1 MRSSR
6 GARSRP
12 IGSPDYREPVL
23 ANHGPGGPSSDPI
36 RPTLRSR
43 IPAAAAV
50 VIVALALAAPAGA
63 TLRDRLQRALVAD
76 GVSRESTG
84 AFAFDLVRSRIVY
97 SQHRSLSLR
106 PASNEKLTVAVT
118 VLDRLGPGFRIPTQV
133 LGQGT
138 FAPDGVWHGRLVLKG
153 YGNPSLDTRRLVR
166 LAERIRASGIRE
178 VTGAIVGDESFFDKQ
193 RVAPGWKAS
202 YYKEECPPLS
212 ALIVDRARIDGYI
225 SSDPARA
232 AATLFKRALRHA
244 GVAVPGRV
252 VKDRA
257 PADAAVLA
265 QVSSPT
271 TARLVR
277 RMDLVSDNF
286 YAEMLLKQL
295 GARFRDSGSTAG
307 GARVVRTEL
316 RHRGVTMTGVRIV
329 DGSGLSAYDRLTAR
343 AVTELLISA
352 VTDDAIRTPFVASL
366 PIAGVSGTLED
377 RMTSPPAYRHVYA
390 KTGTTDRASA
400 LSGYVTN
407 SSLSPRYVF
416 GILMNGNP
424 IPWWYAR
431 DAQDRFARVL
441 ARAAQ

>member
-1 MRSSR
+1 VRR
-6 GARSRP
+6 R
-12 IGSPDYREPVL
+12 L
-23 ANHGPGGPSSDPI
+23 
-36 RPTLRSR
+36 
-43 IPAAAAV
+43 AAV
-50 VIVALALAAPAGA
+50 VTAAVVVLTVAAPAGA

-76 GVSRESTG
+76 GVSRDRTG
-84 AFAFDLVRSRIVY
+84 AFVFDLVRSRVVY
-97 SQHRSLSLR
+97 RQHRSLSLR

-118 VLDRLGPGFRIPTQV
+118 VLDRLGPGFRIPTQL
-133 LGQGT
+133 LGQGSL
-138 FAPDGVWHGRLVLKG
+138 APDGVWHGRLVLKG
-153 YGNPSLDTRRLVR
+153 YGNPSLTTSHLAR
-166 LAERIRASGIRE
+166 LAERIRAAGIRK

-202 YYKEECPPLS
+202 YYKDECPPLS
-212 ALIVDRARIDGYI
+212 ALIVNRARIDGHI
-225 SSDPARA
+225 SSDPALA
-232 AATLFKRALRHA
+232 AATLFKRALRNA

-252 VKDRA
+252 VRDRA

-265 QVSSPT
+265 QLRSPSA
-271 TARLVR
+271 ARLVR

-295 GARFRDSGSTAG
+295 GARFRDSGSTAA

-329 DGSGLSAYDRLTAR
+329 DGSGLSAYDRLTAH

-366 PIAGVSGTLED
+366 PIAGVSGTLKD
-377 RMTSPPAYRHVYA
+377 RMLRAPAYRHVYA

-431 DAQDRFARVL
+431 KAQDRFAQVL
-441 ARAAQ
+441 AGAA

>member
-1 MRSSR
+1 VRR
-6 GARSRP
+6 R
-12 IGSPDYREPVL
+12 L
-23 ANHGPGGPSSDPI
+23 
-36 RPTLRSR
+36 
-43 IPAAAAV
+43 AAV
-50 VIVALALAAPAGA
+50 VTAAVVVLTLAAPAGA

-76 GVSRESTG
+76 GVSRDRTG
-84 AFAFDLVRSRIVY
+84 AFVFDLVRSRVVY
-97 SQHRSLSLR
+97 RQHRSLSLR

-118 VLDRLGPGFRIPTQV
+118 VLDRLGPGFRIPTQL
-133 LGQGT
+133 LGQGSL
-138 FAPDGVWHGRLVLKG
+138 APDGVWHGRLVLKG
-153 YGNPSLDTRRLVR
+153 YGNPSLTTSHLAR
-166 LAERIRASGIRE
+166 LAERIRAAGIRK

-202 YYKEECPPLS
+202 YYKDECPPLS
-212 ALIVDRARIDGYI
+212 ALIVNRARIDGHI
-225 SSDPARA
+225 SSDPALA
-232 AATLFKRALRHA
+232 AATLFKRALRNA

-252 VKDRA
+252 VRDRA

-265 QVSSPT
+265 QLRSLSA
-271 TARLVR
+271 ARLVR

-295 GARFRDSGSTAG
+295 GARFRDSGSTAA

-329 DGSGLSAYDRLTAR
+329 DGSGLSAYDRLTAH

-366 PIAGVSGTLED
+366 PIAGVSGTLKD
-377 RMTSPPAYRHVYA
+377 RMLRAPAYRHVYA

-431 DAQDRFARVL
+431 KAQDRFAQVL
-441 ARAAQ
+441 AGAA